1 MDTTSSSR
9 PVLPPKPALRRRRS
23 TEYEDLQCSDIKGPI
38 FPPEQIA
45 GEQRKEV
52 LTAPKPPLAAMKFL
66 KDHPHLDIPPT
77 SDKFNFKPIGSPMPT
92 QRFISDHQCPKLV
105 RIKTDYYSP
114 IGILTLA
121 KDQIIVAME
130 VNKSTIVSGVDSNG
144 RHFKLPAKYEEIK
157 FAPIPNDLGSKTT
170 LSTLDLF
177 QSKALPMV
185 FAPVESFK
193 DSKDTIVP
201 KGTLLFATKK
211 QKFSIALP
219 HVRSSVVKVFSED
232 GEVHIG
238 RDVSC
243 SFTAKPEDVA
253 MPLATLVKWLPL
265 PVKVQ
270 PFSSDDDINSIDE
283 LTLTRIDVERVL
295 TAIVRFTASTR
306 MLIVDIPSSL
316 GIMLEVIRPEEEKQ
330 FENIY
335 ATAKDE
341 YANFLPKHRESL
353 PYFDPHEGLLLP
365 PEDSPYK
372 GLESSTSESLSS
384 GVYEEVGQRMFGYKF
399 FEKIQASAGSKHPTP
414 VDKPDGHYQHVPTTM
429 CQTGI
434 PPDKPDNSHVANDT
448 HQAMATPSPQH
459 MDPKAYLKRLSL
471 DSIQTL
477 LKAMNL
483 SNYCERFA
491 REQVDG
497 EVFASLDDNMLKE
510 LGVTKS
516 IHMLR
521 LKKVIDG
528 TRSAKEIMDG
538 FTE

>member
-1 MDTTSSSR
+1 
-9 PVLPPKPALRRRRS
+9 
-23 TEYEDLQCSDIKGPI
+23 
-38 FPPEQIA
+38 
-45 GEQRKEV
+45 
-52 LTAPKPPLAAMKFL
+52 
-66 KDHPHLDIPPT
+66 
-77 SDKFNFKPIGSPMPT
+77 
-92 QRFISDHQCPKLV
+92 
-105 RIKTDYYSP
+105 
-114 IGILTLA
+114 
-121 KDQIIVAME
+121 
-130 VNKSTIVSGVDSNG
+130 
-144 RHFKLPAKYEEIK
+144 
-157 FAPIPNDLGSKTT
+157 
-170 LSTLDLF
+170 
-177 QSKALPMV
+177 
-185 FAPVESFK
+185 
-193 DSKDTIVP
+193 
-201 KGTLLFATKK
+201 
-211 QKFSIALP
+211 
-219 HVRSSVVKVFSED
+219 
-232 GEVHIG
+232 
-238 RDVSC
+238 
-243 SFTAKPEDVA
+243 

-295 TAIVRFTASTR
+295 TAIVRFTASTS
-306 MLIVDIPSSL
+306 MPIIDIPSSL

-341 YANFLPKHRESL
+341 YANFLPKHRISL
-353 PYFDPHEGLLLP
+353 PYFVSDEAPLLP
-365 PEDSPYK
+365 PEDSPYE
-372 GLESSTSESLSS
+372 GLESTISESLSS
-384 GVYEEVGQRMFGYKF
+384 GVYEEVGQRMFGYKL
-399 FEKIQASAGSKHPTP
+399 FEKIQASASSKPPTP
-414 VDKPDGHYQHVPTTM
+414 QDQPDDRYQLVPTTM
-429 CQTGI
+429 CQTSM
-434 PPDKPDNSHVANDT
+434 PPDKPDNSYSHVGNDT

-483 SNYCERFA
+483 SNYCESFA

-497 EVFASLDDNMLKE
+497 ELFASLDDDMLKE

>member
-1 MDTTSSSR
+1 MTSSSR
-9 PVLPPKPALRRRRS
+9 PVLPPKPALTRRS
-23 TEYEDLQCSDIKGPI
+23 TEYEDHQHSDTKGPI

-121 KDQIIVAME
+121 NDQIIVAME
-130 VNKSTIVSGVDSNG
+130 VNKSTIVSGMDSNG
-144 RHFKLPAKYEEIK
+144 EHFKLPAKYEEIK

-177 QSKALPMV
+177 QSKVLPMV

-219 HVRSSVVKVFSED
+219 HVRSSAVKVFSED

-295 TAIVRFTASTR
+295 TAIVRFTASTS
-306 MLIVDIPSSL
+306 MPIIDIPSSL

-341 YANFLPKHRESL
+341 YANFLPKHRISL
-353 PYFDPHEGLLLP
+353 SYFVSDEAPLLP
-365 PEDSPYK
+365 PEDSPYE
-372 GLESSTSESLSS
+372 GLESTISESLSS
-384 GVYEEVGQRMFGYKF
+384 GVYEEIAQRTFGYKLLDT
-399 FEKIQASAGSKHPTP
+399 IQANAGTGSPTP
-414 VDKPDGHYQHVPTTM
+414 LDKPDGRYQHVPTTM
-429 CQTGI
+429 RQITI
-434 PPDKPDNSHVANDT
+434 PPDKPNDMP
-448 HQAMATPSPQH
+448 QAMATPSPQH
-459 MDPKAYLKRLSL
+459 VDPKAYLKRLSL

-483 SNYCERFA
+483 SNYCESFA

-497 EVFASLDDNMLKE
+497 ELFASLDDDMLKE